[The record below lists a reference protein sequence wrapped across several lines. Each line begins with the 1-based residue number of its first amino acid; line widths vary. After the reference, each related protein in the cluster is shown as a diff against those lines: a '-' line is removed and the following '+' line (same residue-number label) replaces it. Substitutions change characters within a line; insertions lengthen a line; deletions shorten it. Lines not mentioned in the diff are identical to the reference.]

1 MTRLGAWRAAALAA
15 VCVLTAASARAA
27 TLYRE
32 DFTDA
37 EANDGTLAEAGWNG
51 TDAIGSGGS
60 SAGVY
65 NTFHWWYNNSTIA
78 SGLTPSGLS
87 YTTENSPIS
96 TATPSLTISWAQRLE
111 SQFDDSFGEGTGT
124 GTGVDVRPAVQIGGQ
139 WYAAAT
145 SVSTGNADNTTTG
158 GTFATQSLAFNGAA
172 ANWVTLGD
180 VDGANGV
187 TLGAAPG
194 SALSGNITGVG
205 LVSTFHQYQTVNFD
219 YVEVTGVPEPA
230 SMALAA
236 GAALVLAASRRRA
249 LRG

>member
-15 VCVLTAASARAA
+15 VFVLTAESARAA

-32 DFTDA
+32 DFSDP
-37 EANDGTLAEAGWNG
+37 EMNDGALADVGWNG
-51 TDAIGSGGS
+51 TDSIGSGGS
-60 SAGVY
+60 SSGIF

-87 YTTENSPIS
+87 YTTENPPIS
-96 TATPSLTISWAQRLE
+96 TAAPSLTISWAQRLE
-111 SQFDDSFGEGTGT
+111 NQFDDSFGEGTGT

-158 GTFATQSLAFNGAA
+158 GTFATQSMAFNGAA
-172 ANWVTLGD
+172 ANWVTVGG
-180 VDGANGV
+180 VDGTGGV

-219 YVEVTGVPEPA
+219 FVEVTGVPEPT

-236 GAALVLAASRRRA
+236 GAVLVMAASRRRT
-249 LRG
+249 LKG

>member
-15 VCVLTAASARAA
+15 ICVLTAESARAA

-32 DFTDA
+32 DFTDP
-37 EANDGTLAEAGWNG
+37 EANDGTLADVGWNG
-51 TDAIGSGGS
+51 SEAIGSGGS
-60 SAGVY
+60 SVGIF

-87 YTTENSPIS
+87 YTTENPPIS
-96 TATPSLTISWAQRLE
+96 TSTPLLAFFWAHRLE
-111 SQFDDSFGEGTGT
+111 NQFDDSFGEGTGT
-124 GTGVDVRPAVQIGGQ
+124 GTGVDVRPAIQIAGQ

-158 GTFATQSLAFNGAA
+158 GTFTTQSIPFNGAA

-194 SALSGNITGVG
+194 ANLSGNITGVG

-219 YVEVTGVPEPA
+219 YFEVVGVPEPA
-230 SMALAA
+230 SLALAA
-236 GAALVLAASRRRA
+236 GAALVLAASQRR
-249 LRG
+249 LRQG